1 MSPGLEVLI
10 GHWKVDLLSTY
21 NSWFLWEERLKNF
34 RSIRRGLA

>member
-10 GHWKVDLLSTY
+10 GHWKVDPLSTY
-21 NSWFLWEERLKNF
+21 NSRFLWEERLKNF